1 MDSKAML
8 EGMKKLKSAIED
20 FIDNVEL
27 DEAEKESKPKKKD
40 PKKKDSKE
48 EPGKKEDSI
57 AAASKSADAIP
68 NFSEAADVEDF

>member
-40 PKKKDSKE
+40 AKKDAKKKESKE
-48 EPGKKEDSI
+48 EEED
-57 AAASKSADAIP
+57 
-68 NFSEAADVEDF
+68 

>member
-27 DEAEKESKPKKKD
+27 DEAEKESKPKKKYA
-40 PKKKDSKE
+40 KKKESKE
-48 EPGKKEDSI
+48 EEED
-57 AAASKSADAIP
+57 K
-68 NFSEAADVEDF
+68 

>member
-27 DEAEKESKPKKKD
+27 DEAEKESKPKKKEQ
-40 PKKKDSKE
+40 KKDSKE
-48 EPGKKEDSI
+48 EEED
-57 AAASKSADAIP
+57 
-68 NFSEAADVEDF
+68 E